1 MNEKNGSG
9 RWQLIA
15 VIVSVIFGV
24 SGIVVGL
31 VQTEVS
37 YDLQSQANSL
47 SEKNLELQNMIS
59 NSTPIIIANPEHSS
73 DYPLNESWPFSN
85 LTADL
90 PIVSTGWLN
99 GSLTVITP
107 HYGNVIVE
115 IINFTAGDYSNDLNP
130 EKVNLTTVTSTL
142 EYNYSTHTNPVIQ
155 GLNQLTFNVPLEA
168 MFYLNPQRSA
178 TYSLFPLGVMYLEAK
193 LFDAQSQI
201 TYTQLFTSLIFEVV
215 QS

>member
-1 MNEKNGSG
+1 
-9 RWQLIA
+9 
-15 VIVSVIFGV
+15 
-24 SGIVVGL
+24 VGL
-31 VQTEVS
+31 VQTKVS

-47 SEKNLELQNMIS
+47 SEKNLELQNMLS

-142 EYNYSTHTNPVIQ
+142 EYNYSTHANPVIQ
-155 GLNQLTFNVPLEA
+155 GLNQLTFNISLEA
-168 MFYLNPQRSA
+168 MFYLNPQESA

-201 TYTQLFTSLIFEVV
+201 TYTQLFTSLIFVTV
-215 QS
+215 RRQ